1 MLNEYSILNTV
12 WFYTG
17 HRLDKYTGAK
27 RFKIQSIP
35 DPVLSM
41 QGPLSTI
48 NCRTFSSLVNSAV
61 ARATWAKYSSGYNA
75 FCDFETFSGET
86 YAWPLTPE
94 VWRAFIVWCH
104 YYKNLAANS
113 IQTYLSALKFI
124 HIIRGLP
131 TSHLNE
137 DKLSK
142 LLLKGVEHT
151 STGFTKNP
159 NIRRVMT
166 FPLLMLL
173 GQRIAAT
180 DWPSLDKQVV
190 WAAALTSFFGTVRL
204 GEILASEEASFSPAS
219 DLLWE
224 DVRCTSP
231 HSLLIHIKQPKSGIP
246 GGEKVDLFEFSGYN
260 CCPVRALKN
269 LRKKQILHGNTDE
282 SLPVFRFSSG
292 KNLTKAVLNRTL
304 SALLSDIFV
313 AGKDAISCHSF
324 RAGIPSTLK
333 MYPDL
338 FTSDMV
344 KGWGRWQSDCYQLYA
359 RLSLFEK
366 GKIFEKISLALRSV
380 ASGKESNG

>member
-1 MLNEYSILNTV
+1 M
-12 WFYTG
+12 
-17 HRLDKYTGAK
+17 K
-27 RFKIQSIP
+27 
-35 DPVLSM
+35 
-41 QGPLSTI
+41 GPLTTLS
-48 NCRTFSSLVNSAV
+48 RSSFSSLVNSAV
-61 ARATWAKYSSGYNA
+61 ARATWAKYSSGYNT
-75 FCDFETFSGET
+75 FCDFESFSGET
-86 YAWPLTPE
+86 YSWPLTPE

-159 NIRRVMT
+159 NTRRVMT
-166 FPLLMLL
+166 FPLLTLL

-231 HSLLIHIKQPKSGIP
+231 HSLLIHIKGIP
-246 GGEKVDLFEFSGYN
+246 GGEKVDLFEFPGYN
-260 CCPVRALKN
+260 CCPVRALK
-269 LRKKQILHGNTDE
+269 T
-282 SLPVFRFSSG
+282 
-292 KNLTKAVLNRTL
+292 
-304 SALLSDIFV
+304 
-313 AGKDAISCHSF
+313 
-324 RAGIPSTLK
+324 
-333 MYPDL
+333 
-338 FTSDMV
+338 
-344 KGWGRWQSDCYQLYA
+344 
-359 RLSLFEK
+359 
-366 GKIFEKISLALRSV
+366 
-380 ASGKESNG
+380 